1 MNLLKSTGTFGFFTI
16 ISRLLG
22 YLRDILI
29 AVFLGTGVLAD
40 AFFVAFR
47 IPNTFRRLFSEGTF
61 NAAFVPSYSSEIT
74 KGKAKSNKFA
84 NDIFNLLFL
93 GLFFLVLIIQI
104 FMPAFVS
111 IIAPGFI
118 DDFDKMEL
126 AISLTRIT
134 FPFLFFISLASFFS
148 AILNSH
154 NKFAATS
161 AAPIV
166 LNIVLIVIL
175 FFSKYLG
182 DELVYYLS
190 YGVSLAGIL
199 QLLFL
204 YKFVIKFYSLKFNF
218 RIASIK
224 GNNKVKIFF
233 KKLLPSIFSSGV
245 TQINILV
252 GTIIA
257 SFQASAVSYL
267 YYADRIYQINLAIAG
282 IAIGVVVLPQL
293 SKHIRSKKKDKILL
307 IQNKALELSLF
318 LSLPASVALLLGS
331 ENIISAL
338 FGYGSFSEIAAQNSA
353 KALYYFAL
361 GLPAFSLIKIF
372 SSFFFANHDTKTPF
386 YISLVSVIL
395 NIIISVYYF
404 NKIGFVIIPI
414 ATSISSWF
422 NGIFLFI
429 FLKNKNLFKFNN
441 EFIVRFI
448 KIIIASLSMGVFF
461 NFLLIYFQNQLA
473 FDQNLKSF
481 YLILSVVMG
490 LLFYLF
496 VSYWIKAFKIS
507 DFKLNY

>member
-1 MNLLKSTGTFGFFTI
+1 MNIVKSTGTFSFFTI

-29 AVFLGTGVLAD
+29 AIFLGTGVLAD
-40 AFFVAFR
+40 VFFVAFR

-61 NAAFVPSYSSEIT
+61 NAAFVPSYSSEIN
-74 KGKAKSNKFA
+74 KGKKESTNFA
-84 NDIFNLLFL
+84 NSIFNLLFL
-93 GLFFLVLIIQI
+93 TLLFFVLIAQI
-104 FMPAFVS
+104 FMPGFVS
-111 IIAPGFI
+111 LIAPGFVE
-118 DDFDKMEL
+118 DVDKMEI
-126 AISLTRIT
+126 AINLTRIT
-134 FPFLFFISLASFFS
+134 FPFLFFICIASFFS

-154 NKFAATS
+154 NKFAAAS
-161 AAPIV
+161 AAPII
-166 LNIVLIVIL
+166 LNIILIGIL
-175 FFSKYLG
+175 FFSKSLG

-204 YKFVIKFYSLKFNF
+204 YKFVKKFYSLKFNF
-218 RIASIK
+218 KIK
-224 GNNKVKIFF
+224 VNNEVKFFF

-257 SFQASAVSYL
+257 SFQTSAVSYL

-282 IAIGVVVLPQL
+282 VAIGVVVLPQL
-293 SKHIRSKKKDKILL
+293 SKHIQSKKKDKILL

-318 LSLPASVALLLGS
+318 LSLPASVALIIGS

-338 FGYGSFSEIAAQNSA
+338 FGYGSFDEVAVQNSA

-372 SSFFFANHDTKTPF
+372 STFFFANQNTKIPF
-386 YISLVSVIL
+386 YISLISVLL
-395 NIIISVYYF
+395 NIFISMYYF
-404 NKIGFVIIPI
+404 NEIGFIIIPV
-414 ATSISSWF
+414 ATTISSWF
-422 NGIFLFI
+422 NGLLLFI
-429 FLKNKNLFKFNN
+429 FLKNKNLFTFNRV
-441 EFIVRFI
+441 FIIRFI
-448 KIIIASLSMGVFF
+448 KITISSLFMGVFF
-461 NFLLIYFQNQLA
+461 SFLLTYFQNELA
-473 FDQNLKSF
+473 FNQNIKSF
-481 YLILSVVMG
+481 YLILSVVLG

-507 DFKLNY
+507 DIKLKY